1 MMAILTIVKW
11 YLIVS
16 SICIFLIISDV
27 EHLFMYLLAV
37 GPLFSL
43 EKCVFKSSHFFNWV
57 VHFLILSYKSCLYI
71 LKINPLLVASHKELK
86 YYLDAAFIE
95 RGGIHAPLPGTG
107 CVCDCDRSDIM
118 WFLKLD
124 YQRWYNYHL
133 VLLRH
138 LPWEPWA
145 PCEMCKITMPWV
157 SPDDRKAVYRL
168 LGDSPAEIPGNIQIQ
183 PLNVWMKMPPDDS
196 CPQQLRY
203 LSLWFFLVDDREKG
217 ASQHHS
223 FFPYS
228 WATESMSLKKWLFYT
243 TKFGSLCSINN
254 S

>member
-1 MMAILTIVKW
+1 MIILAGVRW
-11 YLIVS
+11 YFI
-16 SICIFLIISDV
+16 IFLICLSLIIKILSFFSCAYCPSICFLWRNVSLD
-27 EHLFMYLLAV
+27 LLCIFWL
-37 GPLFSL
+37 G
-43 EKCVFKSSHFFNWV
+43 C
-57 VHFLILSYKSCLYI
+57 FLILSCMSCWYI
-71 LKINPLLVASHKELK
+71 FKINPLLVASHKELK
-86 YYLDAAFIE
+86 YYLDAPFIK
-95 RGGIHAPLPGTG
+95 RGEIHAPLPGTG

-124 YQRWYNYHL
+124 YQRWYNFHL
-133 VLLRH
+133 VLWRH

-157 SPDDRKAVYRL
+157 SPDDRKAIYRL
-168 LGDSPAEIPGNIQIQ
+168 LGDSPAEIPCNIQIQ